1 MNNSDKKIERI
12 TVLAK
17 DFTPAAMEFHKK
29 NMSAKGYRM
38 EGTIVPRR
46 FQIIEGVDDAKD
58 LFEGEEY
65 YACLLY
71 TSPSPRDLSTSRM
84 PSSA

>member
-1 MNNSDKKIERI
+1 
-12 TVLAK
+12 
-17 DFTPAAMEFHKK
+17 MEFHKK

-58 LFEGEEY
+58 MFDGEEY
-65 YACLLY
+65 YAV
-71 TSPSPRDLSTSRM
+71 TFVKE
-84 PSSA
+84 

>member
-1 MNNSDKKIERI
+1 MNSSHKKIDRI

-17 DFTPAAMEFHKK
+17 DFSPAAMEFHKK

-58 LFEGEEY
+58 LFDGEEY
-65 YACLLY
+65 FAV
-71 TSPSPRDLSTSRM
+71 TFVKE
-84 PSSA
+84 

>member
-1 MNNSDKKIERI
+1 MNTQDRNTERI
-12 TVLAK
+12 TLLAK

-29 NMSAKGYRM
+29 NMSSRGYRM

-58 LFEGEEY
+58 LFDGEEY
-65 YACLLY
+65 YAV
-71 TSPSPRDLSTSRM
+71 TFVKEW
-84 PSSA
+84 

>member
-1 MNNSDKKIERI
+1 MALGLNKGYNITMNNSDKKIERI

-29 NMSAKGYRM
+29 NMSSKGYRM

-58 LFEGEEY
+58 LFDGEEY
-65 YACLLY
+65 YAV
-71 TSPSPRDLSTSRM
+71 TFVKE
-84 PSSA
+84 